1 MSSDNT
7 VPDPR
12 LEVLEYL
19 NAHPCAADT
28 LDGIVQWWLPIQRY
42 QTAKDIIQK
51 ALDDL
56 VQQGLVDYVE
66 TGDGRRIFRLR
77 EFPIE
82 RGNNKQEVLVN
93 PALALPRLTSLP
105 FFSKYPAHRIS
116 SYKSGE
122 ADGYPYKNEVPGI
135 FFTDSW
141 MVR

>member
-66 TGDGRRIFRLR
+66 TGDGRRIFRLK
-77 EFPIE
+77 E
-82 RGNNKQEVLVN
+82 
-93 PALALPRLTSLP
+93 
-105 FFSKYPAHRIS
+105 
-116 SYKSGE
+116 
-122 ADGYPYKNEVPGI
+122 
-135 FFTDSW
+135 FTD
-141 MVR
+141 RTRQ